1 MAKKAS
7 AADAQVLM
15 QLYDLRREAEM
26 RKARQWWMTEFWP
39 DSADDFLKVAM
50 APGTKENNWM
60 RQVSS
65 YWGMAASFVLQ
76 GALSEELFLR
86 PASSGEM
93 FIMLGKLY
101 PFLGELR
108 EKLGDPEAF
117 HDVEEV
123 ITRSQ
128 WGRQRL
134 KFMMKRVE
142 EWREKMTA
150 KA

>member
-7 AADAQVLM
+7 ATDAQLLM

-26 RKARQWWMTEFWP
+26 RRARQWWLSEFWP

-50 APGTKENNWM
+50 TPGAKENNWM
-60 RQVSS
+60 RQVAS

-93 FIMLGKLY
+93 FIMFGKLCS
-101 PFLGELR
+101 FLGELR
-108 EKLGDPEAF
+108 ERLGDPEAF
-117 HDVEEV
+117 RDVETV
-123 ITRSQ
+123 ITRSK
-128 WGRQRL
+128 WGRERL
-134 KFMMKRVE
+134 KFMMKRLE
-142 EWREKMTA
+142 EWRGKMA
-150 KA
+150 VKA

>member
-142 EWREKMTA
+142 EWREKMRA

>member
-7 AADAQVLM
+7 ATDAQLLM

-26 RKARQWWMTEFWP
+26 RRARQWWLSEFWP

-50 APGTKENNWM
+50 TPGAKENNWM
-60 RQVSS
+60 RQVAS

-93 FIMLGKLY
+93 FIMFGKLCS
-101 PFLGELR
+101 FLGELR
-108 EKLGDPEAF
+108 ERLGDPEAF
-117 HDVEEV
+117 RDVETV
-123 ITRSQ
+123 ITRSK
-128 WGRQRL
+128 WGRERL
-134 KFMMKRVE
+134 KFMRKRLE
-142 EWREKMTA
+142 EWRGKMA
-150 KA
+150 VKA

>member
-39 DSADDFLKVAM
+39 ESADDFLKVAM

-108 EKLGDPEAF
+108 KKLGDPEAF

-123 ITRSQ
+123 ITRSK
-128 WGRQRL
+128 WGRERL

>member
-7 AADAQVLM
+7 ATDAQLLM

-26 RKARQWWMTEFWP
+26 RRARQWWLSEFWP

-50 APGTKENNWM
+50 TPGAKENNWM
-60 RQVSS
+60 RQVAS

-93 FIMLGKLY
+93 FIMFGKVW

-108 EKLGDPEAF
+108 ERLSDPEAF
-117 HDVEEV
+117 RDVETV
-123 ITRSQ
+123 ITRSK
-128 WGRQRL
+128 WGRERL
-134 KFMMKRVE
+134 KFMRKRLE
-142 EWREKMTA
+142 EWRAKMA
-150 KA
+150 VKA

>member
-7 AADAQVLM
+7 ATDAQLLM

-26 RKARQWWMTEFWP
+26 RRARQWWLSEFWP

-50 APGTKENNWM
+50 TPGAKENNWM
-60 RQVSS
+60 RQVAS

-93 FIMLGKLY
+93 FIMFGKVW

-108 EKLGDPEAF
+108 ERLSDPEAF
-117 HDVEEV
+117 RDVETV
-123 ITRSQ
+123 ITRSK
-128 WGRQRL
+128 WGRERL
-134 KFMMKRVE
+134 KFMMKRLE
-142 EWREKMTA
+142 EWRGKMA
-150 KA
+150 VKA

>member
-7 AADAQVLM
+7 ATDAQLLM

-26 RKARQWWMTEFWP
+26 RRARQWWLSEFWP
-39 DSADDFLKVAM
+39 DSADDFLNVAM
-50 APGTKENNWM
+50 TPGTKENNWM
-60 RQVSS
+60 RQVAS

-93 FIMLGKLY
+93 FIMFGKLC

-108 EKLGDPEAF
+108 DRLGDPEAF
-117 HDVEEV
+117 RDVETV
-123 ITRSQ
+123 ITRSK
-128 WGRQRL
+128 WGRERL
-134 KFMMKRVE
+134 KFMRKRLE
-142 EWREKMTA
+142 EWRAKMA
-150 KA
+150 VKA